1 MEKITTEI
9 FLTTL
14 FKFGFDK
21 VDPVLLTYMLS
32 KTTID
37 NINKKE
43 FDFQLDI
50 QMSKAITKEEGP
62 VYRLSDEIN
71 KEKWFKYHTSEKLLE
86 YFKTLNIEEIVSMKL
101 DVYGYKKDDYI
112 FGRKKIVENKFS
124 EKELDIATSIFERT
138 NEAIN
143 KAIEEEKRIS
153 ATREEMMT
161 SNHYVEWLIAFAKVN
176 NSSIYYSKKEEQEN
190 TPAREKINDLPIFY
204 ELISNYVMP
213 TTNNNLCYCALK
225 YNGEVF
231 HIGKFSDPE
240 ETYYVSVPSS
250 VDEKGIP
257 KIGYGMGCTE
267 YSTIIEKYKK
277 QNHPEKTKGT
287 IK

>member
-14 FKFGFDK
+14 FKFGFDR
-21 VDPVLLTYMLS
+21 VDPILLTYMLS

-50 QMSKAITKEEGP
+50 QMSKAITKEKGP

-112 FGRKKIVENKFS
+112 FGRKKIVENQFS

-143 KAIEEEKRIS
+143 KAIEEEERIR

-161 SNHYVEWLIAFAKVN
+161 SNDYVEWLIAFTKVN
-176 NSSIYYSKKEEQEN
+176 NSSIYYSKTEDQEN
-190 TPAREKINDLPIFY
+190 TKTREKINDLPIFY

-213 TTNNNLCYCALK
+213 TTNNNLCYYALK

-231 HIGKFSDPE
+231 HVGKFADPE
-240 ETYYVSVPSS
+240 ETYYVSVPSP

-267 YSTIIEKYKK
+267 YSTIIEKYMK
-277 QNHPEKTKGT
+277 QNHPEKTIGT
-287 IK
+287 MK

>member
-1 MEKITTEI
+1 MEKITIEI

-14 FKFGFDK
+14 FKFGFDR

-101 DVYGYKKDDYI
+101 DAYGYKKDDYI

-143 KAIEEEKRIS
+143 KAIEEEERIRT
-153 ATREEMMT
+153 TREEMMT
-161 SNHYVEWLIAFAKVN
+161 SNHYVEWLIAFAKAN
-176 NSSIYYSKKEEQEN
+176 NSSIYYSKKEDQEN
-190 TPAREKINDLPIFY
+190 TKAREKINDLPIFY
-204 ELISNYVMP
+204 ELISNYVMS
-213 TTNNNLCYCALK
+213 TTNNNLCYYALK

-231 HIGKFSDPE
+231 HIGKFADPE

-267 YSTIIEKYKK
+267 YSTIIEKYMK

>member
-14 FKFGFDK
+14 FKFGFDR
-21 VDPVLLTYMLS
+21 VDPILLTYMLS

-50 QMSKAITKEEGP
+50 PMSKAITKEKGP

-71 KEKWFKYHTSEKLLE
+71 KEKRFKYHTSEKLLE

-112 FGRKKIVENKFS
+112 FGRKKIVENQFS

-143 KAIEEEKRIS
+143 KAIEEEERIS

-161 SNHYVEWLIAFAKVN
+161 SNDYVEWLIAFAKVN
-176 NSSIYYSKKEEQEN
+176 NSSIYYSKTEEQEN
-190 TPAREKINDLPIFY
+190 TRAREKINDLPIFY
-204 ELISNYVMP
+204 ELISNYAMP
-213 TTNNNLCYCALK
+213 TTNNNLCYYALK

-231 HIGKFSDPE
+231 HVGKFADPE

-257 KIGYGMGCTE
+257 KIGYGMGCVE
-267 YSTIIEKYKK
+267 YSTIIEKYMK
-277 QNHPEKTKGT
+277 QNHPEKTIGT
-287 IK
+287 ME